1 MHTLYAMC
9 AGISYNIIISV
20 FENIKLLEA
29 QSRSRL
35 TFSNLVLMHLF
46 FQSPTSS
53 IFHFQMVFSLMHLNQ
68 LLSLLF
74 IKNILFLMM
83 NCPATDLFPISIS
96 FQKFS
101 NASYILAC
109 PTIYNLFH
117 LCVLFKVLIAHS
129 ILLKLLYFAFT
140 MIFFFPSTKKSFC
153 PRSS

>member
-1 MHTLYAMC
+1 MC

-53 IFHFQMVFSLMHLNQ
+53 IFHFQMAFSLTHLNQ
-68 LLSLLF
+68 LLSLLTM
-74 IKNILFLMM
+74 KNILFFMM
-83 NCPATDLFPISIS
+83 NCPAIDKFPITIS

-101 NASYILAC
+101 SASFILVC
-109 PTIYNLFH
+109 LTI
-117 LCVLFKVLIAHS
+117 
-129 ILLKLLYFAFT
+129 
-140 MIFFFPSTKKSFC
+140 
-153 PRSS
+153 